1 MSTSIST
8 LTLAVLQTSVVKEKQ
23 RNIENACSQLQKAA
37 SMGAQMAVL
46 PEMFSCPY
54 HTANFPVYAEPEG
67 GESWQAMSNAAKENG
82 IYLAAGT
89 MPECE
94 KGHYYNTAYIF
105 NPQGELIGKHR
116 KVHLF
121 DIHVEGGQHFQESET
136 LSAGNQVTVF
146 DTDFGK
152 MGAAICYDL
161 RFPELARLMAL
172 QGAKIFIVPAA
183 FNMTTGPLHWEL
195 LFRSRATDN
204 QVFTVGV
211 APARDIHGDYVS
223 YGNSIV
229 VSPWGKVL
237 ARMDEK
243 PGIRLIDLDLKEI
256 DEVRAQLPLLA
267 HRRTD
272 LYELR
277 QI

>member
-1 MSTSIST
+1 
-8 LTLAVLQTSVVKEKQ
+8 
-23 RNIENACSQLQKAA
+23 
-37 SMGAQMAVL
+37 MGAQLAVL

-54 HTANFPVYAEPEG
+54 QTENFPAYAEPEG
-67 GESWQAMSNAAKENG
+67 GESWLAMSDAAKECN

-89 MPECE
+89 MPECAD
-94 KGHYYNTAYIF
+94 GHFYNTAYIF
-105 NPQGELIGKHR
+105 NPQGNLIGKHR
-116 KVHLF
+116 KIHLF
-121 DIHVEGGQHFQESET
+121 DIQVEGGQHFQESAV
-136 LSAGNQVTVF
+136 LSAGNQITVF

-152 MGAAICYDL
+152 MGVAVCYDF
-161 RFPELARLMAL
+161 RFPELARLMVL
-172 QGAKIFIVPAA
+172 EGAKLLIVPAA

-195 LFRSRATDN
+195 LFRSRAVDN
-204 QVFTVGV
+204 QVFTIGA

-229 VSPWGKVL
+229 VSPWGKIL

-243 PGIRLIDLDLKEI
+243 PGVLFSTLNLGEI

-272 LYELR
+272 LYEVSRRL
-277 QI
+277 